1 MPRTPRKYTGPVD
14 WKEFGR
20 RLAEARHDAGYASI
34 DDFTVDFVK
43 ATTIEIS
50 SRQMRRIE
58 KGTHRPNAD
67 VLIAL
72 LGFLKRE
79 WPGDFLTN
87 SFINY
92 AKEDC
97 IVFVPLTTL
106 RAVEKYIE
114 LPPLPEDIDVEA

>member
-20 RLAEARHDAGYASI
+20 RLANARLEAGYASI
-34 DDFTVDFVK
+34 EEFTSEFVK
-43 ATTIEIS
+43 TTTIEIS

-92 AKEDC
+92 AKEDR

-114 LPPLPEDIDVEA
+114 LPPLPEDIDAED